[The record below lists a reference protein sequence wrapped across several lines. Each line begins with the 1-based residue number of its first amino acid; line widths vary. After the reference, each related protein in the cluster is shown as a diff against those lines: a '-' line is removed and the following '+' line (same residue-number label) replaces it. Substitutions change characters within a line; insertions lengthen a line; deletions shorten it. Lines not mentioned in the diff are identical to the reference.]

1 MGDTTVEKVG
11 AVDVIIAS
19 TGHKKVNVTV
29 ALAYASDGHKYP
41 PCIVFKGKGL
51 TKEDKEL
58 VKRKDINV
66 NYSSNGWFNTE

>member
-1 MGDTTVEKVG
+1 MKLHEDCQRWLKW
-11 AVDVIIAS
+11 S
-19 TGHKKVNVTV
+19 SVNVTV
-29 ALAYASDGHKYP
+29 GLAYAIDGHKYP

-66 NYSSNGWFNTE
+66 TYSSNG